1 MAIARAIE
9 LVKTGDISP
18 PWFGDDGFIVGHD
31 AADG

>member
-1 MAIARAIE
+1 MAIGRAIE

-18 PWFGDDGFIVGHD
+18 PSFDDDERIVGDD